1 MTDLDLKIAELETR
15 LDRLVRTQ
23 IDFQTEVTRIRSE
36 LAGLRAGNRIGE
48 YPQRT
53 VDADLPPEPVR
64 ASEPARPRPEPR
76 PYPQPERPVSPPSF
90 GTSGDRSDTGS
101 SAGSESAFS
110 RYVSSYTESARAD
123 LEKFIGENL
132 ISKIGIVVL
141 VLGVGIGA
149 KYAIDNN
156 LISPLARIIIGYIF
170 GFGLVGLAIKL
181 KPKYLNFSSVLISG
195 GMAIMYFVTYFAYAS
210 YALMPQSAAFA
221 LMVMFTIFIVAAAL
235 LYNRQVIA
243 HIGLVGAYAVPFLL
257 SDGSGNYLV
266 LFAYM
271 AIINAGILAISVKK
285 YWKPLF
291 YTSSGFTWLIFLGW
305 FSTKYSAAEHFYL
318 ALIFLAI
325 FFAIFYA
332 TKIVHG
338 VLHAESGDSENL
350 ISIFVT
356 AFIFYGFCFAISD
369 VKADIRD
376 YTAFFSYL
384 AVISLA
390 ILITSYRF
398 YGRVL
403 VYLSYPFTW
412 LIFGGWLLSNYRV
425 EEHFYLAAIF
435 AVVFFAVFYGAT
447 IIYRLITDEVQL
459 IENSGLLLTNSFIF
473 YGVGYGL
480 IDSRESLH
488 GFAGIFTAAHAAMH
502 FVVAQIVIRLRSS
515 AVDVVQVLTILILT
529 FATIAIPVQFD
540 GNYVTLIWSVEAAL
554 LFWFGRVK
562 QIWLFEYFSYPI
574 MLLATGSLVADWA
587 TAYGYRTSYA
597 SELNRQPL
605 ANGDLITALV
615 FVGAFVFIFIT
626 NRDERFEPAIDRDL
640 VRPFGIGLAAVSL
653 FVLYNTFR
661 IEISNY
667 YHIHKAALVVSGI
680 YNSVEFAAETDLLR
694 SADLGRFNIVWQ
706 INYSIFFLIAMCLVN
721 LRKFRSKS
729 LAVVNLGLGVLC
741 LVVLSTVGMLLF
753 HELRESYM
761 SSDLDLIVIQRT
773 MYLAIRYISYVFALG
788 LLYSLYLYSRDE
800 LLAEWLSRKTR
811 VVAFDALLSLFILI
825 VSSSE
830 LINLMGQFQIPD
842 AYKLGLSVLWGIYA
856 LVLIVLGIAWNKKH
870 LRIGAIVLLAVTL
883 AKLFLYDIADLDTIP
898 KTILFMTLGITM
910 LVVSFLYNKYKAV
923 IFPIRDETED

>member
-1 MTDLDLKIAELETR
+1 MLKNDPKILELEER

-23 IDFQTEVTRIRSE
+23 IDFQKEVLRIRSE
-36 LAGLRAGNRIGE
+36 LAGLRAGNRIE
-48 YPQRT
+48 QEPQ
-53 VDADLPPEPVR
+53 PPSPTEAPR
-64 ASEPARPRPEPR
+64 EPARSSESVRPKPEPR
-76 PYPQPERPVSPPSF
+76 PYPQPERPVSPPTFS
-90 GTSGDRSDTGS
+90 TSSGRASTGS
-101 SAGSESAFS
+101 SATSESAFS
-110 RYVSSYTESARAD
+110 QYVSSYTESARAD

-132 ISKIGIVVL
+132 ISKIGIIVL

-221 LMVMFTIFIVAAAL
+221 LMVMFTIFSVAAAL
-235 LYNRQVIA
+235 LYDRQVIA

-318 ALIFLAI
+318 ALVFLAI

-338 VLHAESGDSENL
+338 VLHAESGDSETL

-369 VKADIRD
+369 VKADIRE
-376 YTAFFSYL
+376 YTAFFTYL
-384 AVISLA
+384 AVMSLA

-412 LIFGGWLLSNYRV
+412 LIFGGWLVSNYRV

-435 AVVFFAVFYGAT
+435 AVVFFAVYYVAT
-447 IIYRLITDEVQL
+447 ILYRLIADEVQL

-480 IDSRESLH
+480 IESRESLH

-502 FVVAQIVIRLRSS
+502 LVVAQIVIRLRSS
-515 AVDVVQVLTILILT
+515 AVDVVQVLTILIIT
-529 FATIAIPVQFD
+529 FATITIPVQFD
-540 GNYVTLIWSVEAAL
+540 GNYVTLMWSVEAAL

-574 MLLATGSLVADWA
+574 MLLASISLVADWA
-587 TAYGYRTSYA
+587 TAYGERTSYV
-597 SELNRQPL
+597 SEFNRQPI
-605 ANGDLITALV
+605 ANGDFITALV
-615 FVGAFVFIFIT
+615 FIAAFAFIYLT
-626 NRDERFEPAIDRDL
+626 NRDERHEPAIEVDL
-640 VRPFGIGLAAVSL
+640 VKPFGYIVAGLGL
-653 FVLYNTFR
+653 LVLYNTFR
-661 IEISNY
+661 LEISNY
-667 YHIHKAALVVSGI
+667 YHVKSLVESPDV
-680 YNSVEFAAETDLLR
+680 LR
-694 SADLGRFNIVWQ
+694 ESAGLPDGRFNILWQ
-706 INYSIFFLIAMCLVN
+706 LNYTMFFLTAMWFVN
-721 LRKFRSKS
+721 IRKVRSVILAYAGIGFS
-729 LAVVNLGLGVLC
+729 L
-741 LVVLSTVGMLLF
+741 LSLLIFVSVGMQF
-753 HELRESYM
+753 FYELRESYM
-761 SSDLDLIVIQRT
+761 LNNGELMNIS
-773 MYLAIRYISYVFALG
+773 IRYISYLFAAV
-788 LLYSLYLYSRDE
+788 LLYTLYNYSQDKM
-800 LLAEWLSRKTR
+800 LTDLVPPAKLKMGYDG
-811 VVAFDALLSLFILI
+811 VVYGTILI
-825 VSSSE
+825 VASCE
-830 LINLMGQFQIPD
+830 LVNLMGQFYISD

-856 LVLIVLGIAWNKKH
+856 LALIVIGIVWSKKH

-883 AKLFLYDIADLDTIP
+883 AKLFFYDIAELDTIP
-898 KTILFMTLGITM
+898 KTILFITLGITM

-923 IFPIRDETED
+923 IFPIQDETEE

>member
-23 IDFQTEVTRIRSE
+23 INFQTEVTRIRSE

-48 YPQRT
+48 DPQRT

-64 ASEPARPRPEPR
+64 ASGPVRPRPEPR

-90 GTSGDRSDTGS
+90 GKFGDRSDTGS

-221 LMVMFTIFIVAAAL
+221 LMVMFIIFSVAAAL
-235 LYNRQVIA
+235 LYDRQVIA

-338 VLHAESGDSENL
+338 IFHAESGDSETL

-369 VKADIRD
+369 VKADIRE

-398 YGRVL
+398 YGRML

-435 AVVFFAVFYGAT
+435 AAVFFAVYYGAT
-447 IIYRLITDEVQL
+447 IIYRLIADKVQL

-502 FVVAQIVIRLRSS
+502 LVVAQIVIRLRSS
-515 AVDVVQVLTILILT
+515 AVDVVQVLTILIIT
-529 FATIAIPVQFD
+529 FATITIPVQFD
-540 GNYVTLIWSVEAAL
+540 GNYVTLMWSVEAAL

-574 MLLATGSLVADWA
+574 MLLATTSLIADWA
-587 TAYGYRTSYA
+587 TAYGDRTSYV
-597 SELNRQPL
+597 SEFNRQPI
-605 ANGDLITALV
+605 ANGDFITAI
-615 FVGAFVFIFIT
+615 VFIAAFAFIYLT
-626 NRDERFEPAIDRDL
+626 NRDERFEPAIDVDL
-640 VRPFGIGLAAVSL
+640 VKPFGYMVAGIGLL
-653 FVLYNTFR
+653 VLYNTFR
-661 IEISNY
+661 LEISNY
-667 YHIHKAALVVSGI
+667 YHVKGLANTAEMLRETALP
-680 YNSVEFAAETDLLR
+680 DR
-694 SADLGRFNIVWQ
+694 RFNILWQ
-706 INYSIFFLIAMCLVN
+706 LNYTMFFLTAMWFVN
-721 LRKFRSKS
+721 IRKVRSVIVAYAGSAVS
-729 LAVVNLGLGVLC
+729 LFSLLIFV
-741 LVVLSTVGMLLF
+741 SVGMQF
-753 HELRESYM
+753 FFELRESYM
-761 SSDLDLIVIQRT
+761 LNEAGLMNIS
-773 MYLAIRYISYVFALG
+773 IRYISYIFAAI
-788 LLYSLYLYSRDE
+788 LLYTLYNYSRDE
-800 LLAEWLSRKTR
+800 MLTDSIPAESLKMGYDG
-811 VVAFDALLSLFILI
+811 VAYGTVLI
-825 VSSSE
+825 VASCE
-830 LINLMGQFQIPD
+830 LVNLMGQFYIPD

-923 IFPIRDETED
+923 IFPIQTDTED